1 MCQVEAARRN
11 DSRFLGRANLR
22 TQAFTLIHWHLN
34 GATVGEVAGQP
45 AAFYGHCT
53 HCAFVFAGRGLPQL
67 VTGHY
72 SVSELWTPGTA
83 GA

>member
-1 MCQVEAARRN
+1 MCQVEAASRN
-11 DSRFLGRANLR
+11 DSCFTGRANLR
-22 TQAFTLIHWHLN
+22 AQEFTLIHLN
-34 GATVGEVAGQP
+34 GASVGEVAGQH

-53 HCAFVFAGRGLPQL
+53 HCAFVFAGHGLLQL

-72 SVSELWTPGTA
+72 SESEPRTPGTA